1 MRTAVMPAE
10 KFYIRDSLFLL
21 THVRLWTDFGKIRH
35 IRYRCLEKV
44 NTGYE
49 NFPCRYRGLFI
60 YGQ

>member
-1 MRTAVMPAE
+1 MPAE

-35 IRYRCLEKV
+35 IRYMCLEKV

-49 NFPCRYRGLFI
+49 NFPCRYRGLFC
-60 YGQ
+60 

>member
-1 MRTAVMPAE
+1 MPAE

-35 IRYRCLEKV
+35 IRYMCLEKV

-49 NFPCRYRGLFI
+49 NFSAGITACFVK
-60 YGQ
+60 GQWD